1 MLKEFKAFL
10 FRGNVIDLAVA
21 VVIGAAF
28 TAIVNSMVK
37 DIIMPIIG
45 QLTSGIDLAALKIVL
60 EKAVMDPVTK
70 AVTTPEVA
78 INIGLFINA
87 VIQFVIVAAVIFLVI
102 KGLARL
108 QKKFSK
114 KEEPKPA
121 APAPKADDILL
132 LEEIRDLMKK
142 QQK

>member
-1 MLKEFKAFL
+1 MWKEFKAFL

-28 TAIVNSMVK
+28 TAIVNSLVK
-37 DIIMPIIG
+37 DIIMPVIG

-60 EKAVMDPVTK
+60 ADAVTDPATK

-87 VIQFVIVAAVIFLVI
+87 VIQFVIVATVIFLIVKAI
-102 KGLARL
+102 GTL
-108 QKKFSK
+108 QKKLAK
-114 KEEPKPA
+114 KEEPKTES
-121 APAPKADDILL
+121 PAPKPDDVLL
-132 LEEIRDLMKK
+132 LEEIRDLLKK
-142 QQK
+142 QEG

>member
-37 DIIMPIIG
+37 DILMPIIG

-60 EKAVMDPVTK
+60 EKSVMDPVTK

-102 KGLARL
+102 KGIGNL

-114 KEEPKPA
+114 KEEPKPEA
-121 APAPKADDILL
+121 VLPKPDDVLL